1 MKTHINIKLYTKII
15 PGSPMPPKNYKK
27 YTNKKSSQ
35 TISSANLGHAKYL
48 FIVESPSKCAKI
60 EHFLGAEYCCISSK
74 GHIRT
79 IEGLKSIDTKETF
92 VPTFTIINEK
102 REHVEEMTKIISR
115 FSKSNVFIATDDDR
129 EGEAIGWHIC
139 VQFGLPIETTKRV
152 LFHEVTKDAIQLCVK
167 NPVLINMNVVHA
179 QHARQVLDILVG
191 YKISPY
197 L

>member
-60 EHFLGAEYCCISSK
+60 EHFLGEEYCCISSK

-79 IEGLKSIDTKETF
+79 IEGLKSIDTNST
-92 VPTFTIINEK
+92 
-102 REHVEEMTKIISR
+102 
-115 FSKSNVFIATDDDR
+115 
-129 EGEAIGWHIC
+129 
-139 VQFGLPIETTKRV
+139 
-152 LFHEVTKDAIQLCVK
+152 
-167 NPVLINMNVVHA
+167 
-179 QHARQVLDILVG
+179 
-191 YKISPY
+191 Y